1 MALIDQEFL
10 NSIGIELDEQ
20 ALQSFDEHFQATL
33 RGRILEEIVA
43 ELTPAQAEELATMEN
58 ASDAKLQQWLA
69 ANIPDLQEIVS
80 DELDILL
87 GEVAESAEQL

>member
-10 NSIGIELDEQ
+10 SSLGIVLDDQ
-20 ALQSFDEHFQATL
+20 SFQSFDEHFQSTL
-33 RGRILEEIVA
+33 RERILTEIVA

-58 ASDAKLQQWLA
+58 ASDPELQQWLA

-80 DELDILL
+80 DEIDILL